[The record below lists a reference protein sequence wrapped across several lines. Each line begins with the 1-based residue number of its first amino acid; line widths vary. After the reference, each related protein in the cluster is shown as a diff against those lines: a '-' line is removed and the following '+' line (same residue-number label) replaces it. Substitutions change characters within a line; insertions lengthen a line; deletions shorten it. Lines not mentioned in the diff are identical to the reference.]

1 MATRR
6 RRRQK
11 GPPMKTIPPAEL
23 EQLIA
28 LQARHQQLLAM
39 LPAGVN
45 DFADLPAAEFAAK
58 LADIELVTAE
68 MMVINAAGGEIP
80 RRTGGSGVKGGN
92 ASRVLCRCGSCG
104 LARGRRH

>member
-1 MATRR
+1 
-6 RRRQK
+6 
-11 GPPMKTIPPAEL
+11 MKTIPPAEL

-45 DFADLPAAEFAAK
+45 DFADLAAAEFDAK

-68 MMVINAAGGEIP
+68 MMVINAAERAILEELE
-80 RRTGGSGVKGGN
+80 
-92 ASRVLCRCGSCG
+92 SRP
-104 LARGRRH
+104 

>member
-1 MATRR
+1 
-6 RRRQK
+6 
-11 GPPMKTIPPAEL
+11 MKTIPPAEL

-45 DFADLPAAEFAAK
+45 DFADLAAAEFDAK
-58 LADIELVTAE
+58 LADIELVTGRDDGHQCRR
-68 MMVINAAGGEIP
+68 AGDP
-80 RRTGGSGVKGGN
+80 RRTGESTVKGRN